1 MFDPESKIIDFYPE
15 DFKIDLNGK
24 KYAWQGVA
32 LLPFVDEIRLKAACN
47 PLREKLTAAEIARN
61 VRGDDRMYVREGHK
75 GNKKNY
81 LGTQCLYRD
90 LKILVSILILPTFPY
105 FCLSDGKRNNMTLND
120 LSTP

>member
-1 MFDPESKIIDFYPE
+1 MSYYFLTKQPHGSSTLHWPLTFFLNFRSHVPEPWGQLMFDPESKIIDFYPE

-81 LGTQCLYRD
+81 LVTQCL
-90 LKILVSILILPTFPY
+90 
-105 FCLSDGKRNNMTLND
+105 
-120 LSTP
+120 